1 MIAATRD
8 SALCVRSYR
17 QGFAALAVLLAT
29 ALFLGATSPSPS
41 RAGDAQDQAPD
52 DGVEGLFITVQTP
65 LTSPAANQVIAK
77 TRRFCERPGH
87 LKRKIVYDFNPDGHA
102 SATTDYGSCHDLA
115 KFLLSL
121 QGVTTVA
128 FVHNDLQGH
137 TVLPVLACK
146 EIVMSKEARLGG
158 GLDSVE
164 KTEGDYYAAV
174 ARRRSRPTA
183 LVLKMVDKN
192 INVVQGI
199 RNGAVTYID
208 KDHETPAGFVEQ
220 GPAPVPP
227 SGVYTAAEAT
237 KFGLCNLIRRD
248 RQEVAEAY
256 GLPPRSIAED
266 PLEGRTP
273 VAWRIDVTGA
283 IDGALRGSLQRR
295 VRRAIHQGANLII
308 LQLECGGGD
317 TTIARDLADWLRT
330 RRDDD
335 GNYPVMTIAYV
346 TERAHDNATFLAFGC
361 SEIVMDQKATLGD
374 FDRIIKERPNYKES
388 IFKSLKELAQDKGYS
403 PVLVQG
409 MFYPEIGVHQV
420 KSQKGQDERRFLTE
434 AELDA
439 DKKGDKRW
447 VDERLIQYPVTGRLA
462 VELGVAQVEIDAAES
477 EPLRKIADHYGLE
490 VDKVHVAGP
499 DWLDEL
505 GAFLRHPMVSVF
517 LVMIGIV
524 GLVLE
529 LKMPGIG
536 LPGVVAALC
545 FVLYFWAHSQLGT
558 DLSLLAILLF
568 VLGLILIGLEVFVV
582 PGLGI
587 TGVSGIVL
595 VIVSL
600 ALATLV
606 HKPETTHEWLVFG
619 TTLSTLGISLVSA
632 IVVALVLAWYLP
644 HIPWANRLVLAP
656 PSEGAGLLEEEEAAA
671 AAESM
676 AALLGAMGEAATDLR
691 PAGKARFG
699 DDYLDVVAE
708 GSYVMAGA
716 RVQVI
721 EIEGNRV
728 VVKEV

>member
-1 MIAATRD
+1 MTAATRD
-8 SALCVRSYR
+8 SALVLRRRPRGLASL
-17 QGFAALAVLLAT
+17 ALVLPASLLLASCT
-29 ALFLGATSPSPS
+29 PS
-41 RAGDAQDQAPD
+41 RALAD
-52 DGVEGLFITVQTP
+52 DEVEGLFITVQTP

-87 LKRKIVYDFNPDGHA
+87 VKRKIIYDFNPSGNR
-102 SATTDYGSCHDLA
+102 SATTDYGPCYDLA
-115 KFLLSL
+115 KFLLTL

-128 FVHNDLQGH
+128 FVHNDVQGH

-158 GLDSVE
+158 GLDAVD
-164 KTEGDYYAAV
+164 KTETDYYAAV
-174 ARRRSRPTA
+174 ARRRSRPAA

-199 RNGAVTYID
+199 RNGAVTYVD
-208 KDHETPAGFVEQ
+208 KDHEAPGGFVEQ

-256 GLPPRSIAED
+256 GLSPRSITED
-266 PLEGRTP
+266 PLEGRVP
-273 VAWRIDVTGA
+273 VAWRIDVKGP
-283 IDGALRGSLQRR
+283 INDGLKETLKRR
-295 VRRAIHQGANLII
+295 VRRAIHQGANFVI

-317 TTIARDLADWLRT
+317 TGTARELADWLRSC
-330 RRDDD
+330 RDDD
-335 GNYPVMTIAYV
+335 GTYPVMTVAYI
-346 TERAHDNATFLAFGC
+346 TERARDNAAFLAFGC
-361 SEIVMDQKATLGD
+361 SEIVLDQRATLGD
-374 FDRIIKERPNYKES
+374 FERIVKERPTYKEH
-388 IFKSLKELAQDKGYS
+388 IFKSLQELAQEKGYS
-403 PVLVQG
+403 PLLVQG
-409 MFYPEIGVHQV
+409 MFYPEIGVHRV
-420 KSQKGQDERRFLTE
+420 KSQKGRDERTFVTQ
-434 AELDA
+434 ADLDA
-439 DKKGDKRW
+439 DKKGEKRW
-447 VDERLIQYPVTGRLA
+447 VDEGLIQYPLTARQA
-462 VELGVAQVEIDAAES
+462 VELGQAQVEIDGSES
-477 EPLRKIADHYGLE
+477 EPIRKIAEHYGLE
-490 VDKVHVAGP
+490 PDKIHVAGP

-505 GAFLRHPMVSVF
+505 GAFLRLPMVSVF

-558 DLSLLAILLF
+558 SLWLLAILLF

-595 VIVSL
+595 VVVSL

-606 HKPETTHEWLVFG
+606 KKPETTQEWLDFG

-632 IVVALVLAWYLP
+632 IVLALVLAWYLP

-671 AAESM
+671 AVAESM
-676 AALLGAMGEAATDLR
+676 SALLGAVGEAATDLR

-699 DDYLDVVAE
+699 EDYVDVVAE

-721 EIEGNRV
+721 EMEGNRV